1 MTILIFLFILYA
13 TDVDTRDCRRYHT
26 MYTVHSLNEWDSK
39 MSNNRIICEV
49 EDATDSETERKEY
62 FDAVKSQREEEV
74 ESGEM
79 SEQEYQ
85 NLCWE

>member
-1 MTILIFLFILYA
+1 MGF
-13 TDVDTRDCRRYHT
+13 
-26 MYTVHSLNEWDSK
+26 K
-39 MSNNRIICEV
+39 MSNNQIICEV
-49 EDATDSETERKEY
+49 EDATDGETERKEY